1 MGSNTINSNTAV
13 SMLNH
18 ISQNNI
24 SAETMMLQVQMM
36 VTKDFDEQIRTIG
49 RQIKFLGDIKK
60 AYSERIQ
67 NIQNFLIQNPNT
79 SREDGERYVEASSQ
93 QGEYL
98 FGSMIEVEYDL
109 STLTANELPL
119 QISDSGANH
128 KLDDEG
134 YVAQGAGDISASGVA
149 NFFSECSKISDPAT
163 ACEFAK
169 KAGDDN
175 TSLPF
180 YFGHTN
186 NTFEDGSPK
195 FAVLVESI
203 EMIVEQMKG
212 KLSDVEQESEE
223 LSTNLSQ
230 LSAQRKA
237 GLDGAYQLIR
247 KTEEMKSGIINKI
260 Q

>member
-1 MGSNTINSNTAV
+1 MSLDAIAKNSVV
-13 SMLNH
+13 SMLDSL
-18 ISQNNI
+18 SQNNL

-49 RQIKFLGDIKK
+49 KQIKFLGNIKQ
-60 AYSERIQ
+60 AYRDRIQ

-79 SREDGERYVEASSQ
+79 SREDGKRYVEASAE
-93 QGEYL
+93 QGAEL
-98 FGSMIEVEYDL
+98 FGSMVEVNYDL
-109 STLTANELPL
+109 VSMTTQEVPL

-134 YVAQGAGDISASGVA
+134 LVAKGTGEIGADGIAK
-149 NFFSECSKISDPAT
+149 FFSDCGQIDDPKQ
-163 ACEFAK
+163 ACDFAK

-223 LSTNLSQ
+223 LSTNLNQ

-247 KTEEMKSGIINKI
+247 KAEEMKSSIINKI

>member
-1 MGSNTINSNTAV
+1 MISNTVSKNSAV
-13 SMLNH
+13 SMLSN
-18 ISQNNI
+18 SAQNNL
-24 SAETMMLQVQMM
+24 SAETLMLQVQMM

-49 RQIKFLGDIKK
+49 KQIKFLGNIKD
-60 AYSERIQ
+60 AYRNRIQ
-67 NIQNFLIQNPNT
+67 NIQNFLIQNPNA
-79 SREDGERYVEASSQ
+79 SREDGKRYIEATSQ
-93 QGEYL
+93 QGAEL
-98 FGSMIEVEYDL
+98 FGSMVGIEYDL
-109 STLTANELPL
+109 STLTATEAPL

-134 YVAQGAGDISASGVA
+134 YVAKGSGEISASGVA
-149 NFFSECSKISDPAT
+149 NFFTECGKISDPAE
-163 ACEFAK
+163 ACDFAK

-212 KLSDVEQESEE
+212 KLSDVEQECEE
-223 LSTNLSQ
+223 LSTNLNQ

-247 KTEEMKSGIINKI
+247 KTEEMKSSIINKI